1 MKEIK
6 MTERTI
12 MSFPKRMTS
21 NLRRSLSTNSS
32 SKKNDGDKRAH
43 PRQQQ
48 SIMNNNENFI
58 DNQQQHHQGPPTTP
72 TTTSTTLE
80 THQLKQQH
88 HFRGEMNT
96 YAALSAQAINKNLS
110 DTDVERERMGDERKF
125 IANGFI
131 VDHMKQ
137 SPAQTR
143 LRDRRRKRSNTI
155 DAGALLK
162 FRSTVSYQ
170 ENLIR
175 EFYFYINMKSAYS
188 TTLFNCKNCY

>member
-80 THQLKQQH
+80 THQLKQ